1 MILLRLK
8 MKAWMAK
15 VAKRNMALLLLLFSA
30 LSLLAAPVSEGEA
43 RQKARLFLQEHGKKA
58 DALSQH
64 VKKSR
69 SRSGSNSTTSASYYV
84 FNLGEDNGFVIVSGD
99 DRTAAILG
107 YADCGSIGDDM
118 PDGLRYMLDG
128 YEEQIALLGDDAQT
142 GSSKRAVPLTRGG
155 LGAIEPL
162 LTTQWSQGAP
172 YNNLCPAIGDE
183 HAVTGCVATTLAQ
196 LLYYHYAHSSFAAA
210 STAIPGYSFTTRNK
224 AKEAVNLTVADL
236 PATSFDWAS
245 MTTTYTK
252 NSTGAAA
259 NAVAKL
265 MQYCGASL
273 QMVYG
278 LSANGGS
285 SAYGENIPY
294 ALKTC
299 FGFDGGIQ
307 HCYRQ
312 NYSYDA
318 WVGMIYSELTA
329 SRPVALGG
337 QSCGGGHSFLCD
349 GYKYENDADYFHIN
363 WGWGGVSDGYFLLTL
378 LNPYEQGAGGSSTL
392 DGFSFGQDAVIG
404 IQPPVAGNA
413 DYCLSLETLSLGP
426 SDVSASSKTFTRSS
440 VEEAFTGI
448 GLTYKVYAYY
458 LVPTAFDV
466 ALQLVNGSGEVVH
479 TLDDQKNQ
487 TKAWN
492 EYFNG
497 TPTVTIPASVGN
509 GTYYIKVMSRPT
521 GTTDWQECYDGN
533 AYQLTAVIAGN
544 ELTISVPIPANVLPD
559 ATLAVTG
566 DKIIGHEQ
574 TVTATIT
581 GGSGPYNGNV
591 VLSAGGTFVMGT
603 IVNVAAG
610 ETKNVQF
617 TFIPQY
623 GGTNELALYNN
634 IRSTT
639 QIGTKTTV
647 DITLLLDNDAINVDK
662 IKTNKSNVTDVLL
675 DHRTLY
681 KDGKWNTICLP
692 FNVTIAGSPLAG
704 AEARTLRSSS
714 YSGGS
719 LTVNF
724 SDPVD
729 ALQAGTP
736 YIIKWP
742 KAVGY
747 DEADPATR
755 DIVNPVF
762 TGVTIE
768 EMEYHNV
775 ETTCVD
781 FCGRYDYWK
790 MTEDNSSILFVAGAN
805 KLYWPKAGASL
816 GACRAYFQLKGGLT
830 AGSISAARI
839 AFDEPTQTTS
849 LREEGIVKSER
860 LRVGDGTSG
869 MEFASAAEWYTL
881 DGMKLSGKPT
891 AKGIY
896 VKNGRRVVV
905 P

>member
-1 MILLRLK
+1 
-8 MKAWMAK
+8 MAK

-58 DALSQH
+58 DALTQH

-69 SRSGSNSTTSASYYV
+69 SRSGSKSTTSASYYV
-84 FNLGEDNGFVIVSGD
+84 FNLGEDDGFVIVSGD
-99 DRTAAILG
+99 DRTTAILG

-128 YEEQIALLGDDAQT
+128 YEEQITLLDDDAQT

-155 LGAIEPL
+155 HDAIEPL
-162 LTTQWSQGAP
+162 VPTRWSQGRP
-172 YNNLCPAIGDE
+172 YNNLCPAIGDD

-196 LLYYHYAHSSFAAA
+196 LLYYHYAHNGFAAA
-210 STAIPGYSFTTRNK
+210 STALPGYSFTTRNK

-236 PATSFDWAS
+236 PATTFDWAS
-245 MTTTYTK
+245 MTTTYT
-252 NSTGAAA
+252 NSSTGAAA
-259 NAVAKL
+259 DAVAQL

-285 SAYGENIPY
+285 SAYNENIPY
-294 ALKTC
+294 ALNTC

-363 WGWGGVSDGYFLLTL
+363 WGWGGVSDGYFLLTV

-404 IQPPVAGNA
+404 IRPPVDGNA
-413 DYCLSLETLSLGP
+413 DYCLSLEKLSLGL

-440 VEEAFTGI
+440 AEEAFTGI

-466 ALQLVNGSGEVVH
+466 ALQLVNGSGEVVA
-479 TLDDQKNQ
+479 TLDEQKNQ
-487 TKAWN
+487 MKAWN
-492 EYFNG
+492 EYFDG
-497 TPTVTIPASVGN
+497 TPTVTIPASVPA

-533 AYQLTAVIAGN
+533 AYKLTAVITDD

-566 DKIIGHEQ
+566 DKILGHEQ
-574 TVTATIT
+574 TVIATIT
-581 GGSGPYNGNV
+581 GGSGSYNGNV
-591 VLSAGGTFVMGT
+591 ILCLNGYAVMGT
-603 IVNVAAG
+603 IVNIAAG
-610 ETKNVQF
+610 ETKEVQF
-617 TFIPQY
+617 SFIADECGSNMVALSDRR
-623 GGTNELALYNN
+623 GGGP
-634 IRSTT
+634 
-639 QIGTKTTV
+639 QIGTETTF
-647 DITLLLDNDAINVDK
+647 DITLLLDNNAENEDLIDD
-662 IKTNKSNVTDVLL
+662 SECNVTDVLL

-692 FNVTIAGSPLAG
+692 FNVTIAGSPLDG
-704 AEARTLRSSS
+704 AEARTLSSSS
-714 YSGGS
+714 YSSGS

-724 SDPVD
+724 SDPVE

-742 KAVGY
+742 KAAGY

-781 FCGRYDYWK
+781 FCGLYDYWK

-816 GACRAYFQLKGGLT
+816 GACRAYFQLKGGLA

-839 AFDEPTQTTS
+839 AFDEPIQTTS
-849 LREEGIVKSER
+849 LREEGIVKSEEF
-860 LRVGDGTSG
+860 LETFGTSDRG
-869 MEFASAAEWYTL
+869 RAASAAEWYTL